1 MSEAI
6 PLSQKSPQPISTQAD
21 TPPQGT
27 PQIHDAARVQGAVSP
42 QGTLAVFEP
51 GTGKLL
57 GEVRVATSQDVRE
70 AVRQARAAQAEWA
83 RKTFAQRREVLLR
96 FKDLLLARAAEF
108 SEHLTRENGKTRN
121 ESLFMEVL
129 PVADATTWYANR
141 AHKLLA
147 DEKIPLHMFPHK
159 KSYLRFYP
167 RGVVAIISPWNYPF
181 SIPTG
186 DAVGALMA
194 GNAVVVKP
202 SEFTPIILEKT
213 RLLFEE
219 AGLPRGLFGVVQGK
233 GDVGAEL
240 IRSGVDM
247 VLFTGSVATGR
258 RVNVAAAEQMI
269 PCVLELGGKDP
280 AIVLPDADLD
290 SAAKKIAWGAFAN
303 SGQTCASV
311 ERVYVHE
318 SVAKPFIDKVVELA
332 QSLRQGEPNQHEV
345 DVGAMT
351 TQAQVEIVRRHL
363 DEARARGARIL
374 AGGEVRVTQE
384 GARFVQ
390 PTVLT
395 GTTPDMAIVR
405 DETFGPM
412 LPIMTYRT
420 EEEAIRLANDSAY
433 GLSAYVFT
441 RSRAKAE
448 RIANQLIAGTVMH
461 NDTLYTHA
469 APETPW
475 GGVKSS
481 GLGRVH
487 GKHGLRDFCEVRHV
501 NLERLNFPAFWYYP
515 YSRKAWSTGLR
526 VYRTLLGRG
535 VGGRLKALFGKH

>member
-1 MSEAI
+1 MAEAI
-6 PLSQKSPQPISTQAD
+6 AIPQRLA
-21 TPPQGT
+21 QGT
-27 PQIHDAARVQGAVSP
+27 VSP
-42 QGTLAVFEP
+42 QGTLTVYEP
-51 GTGKLL
+51 GSGKLL
-57 GEVRVATSQDVRE
+57 GEVRVSTTQQVRE
-70 AVRQARAAQAEWA
+70 AVQQARAAQAEWA
-83 RKTFAQRREVLLR
+83 RKSFAERREVLLR
-96 FKDLLLARAAEF
+96 FKDLLLARAEEF
-108 SEHLTRENGKTRN
+108 CDHLTRENGKTRN

-129 PVADATTWYANR
+129 PVADAVNWYAHQAEKILR
-141 AHKLLA
+141 
-147 DEKIPLHMFPHK
+147 DERIPLHLFPHK

-167 RGVVAIISPWNYPF
+167 RGVIGIISPWNYPF

-186 DAVGALMA
+186 DAAAALMA

-213 RLLFEE
+213 RALFEE
-219 AGLPRGLFGVVQGK
+219 AGLPRGLFGVVQGR
-233 GDVGAEL
+233 GEIGAEL
-240 IRSGVDM
+240 IRSGVNM

-290 SAAKKIAWGAFAN
+290 AAVKKIAWGAFSN

-318 SVAKPFIDKVVELA
+318 SVAQPFTEKVVALA
-332 QSLRQGEPNQHEV
+332 KDLRQGEPNRHDV

-351 TQAQVEIVRRHL
+351 TQMQVEIVRRHL
-363 DEARARGARIL
+363 DDARQRGAKVL
-374 AGGEVRVTQE
+374 AGGEVKVTAD

-390 PTVLT
+390 PTVLADAT
-395 GTTPDMAIVR
+395 AEMDIVR
-405 DETFGPM
+405 EETFGPM
-412 LPIMTYRT
+412 LPILTFRT
-420 EEEAIRLANDSAY
+420 EEEAVRLANDSKY

-441 RSRAKAE
+441 KDRAAAE
-448 RIANQLIAGTVMH
+448 RVANQLLAGTVMH

-475 GGVKSS
+475 GGVKAS

-487 GKHGLRDFCEVRHV
+487 GKHGLRDFCELRHV
-501 NLERLNFPAFWYYP
+501 NLERVNFPAFWYYP
-515 YSRKAWSTGLR
+515 YSKRAWGLGLR

-535 VGGRLKALFGKH
+535 LGGRLRALFGKQ

>member
-1 MSEAI
+1 MAEPIAHNEAVKA
-6 PLSQKSPQPISTQAD
+6 PPPKAQPQRAP
-21 TPPQGT
+21 
-27 PQIHDAARVQGAVSP
+27 QGAVTS
-42 QGTLAVFEP
+42 QGTLAVYEP
-51 GTGKLL
+51 GSGKLL
-57 GEVRVATSQDVRE
+57 GEVRVATPAAVRE
-70 AVRQARAAQAEWA
+70 TVQAARAAQVEWA
-83 RKTFAQRREVLLR
+83 RKSFAQRREVMMR
-96 FKDLLLARAAEF
+96 FKELLLQRADEF
-108 SEHLTRENGKTRN
+108 CDHISRENGKTRN

-129 PVADATTWYANR
+129 PVADATHWYANS
-141 AHKLLA
+141 AQKLLK
-147 DEKIPLHMFPHK
+147 DEKLSLHMFPHK

-167 RGVVAIISPWNYPF
+167 RGVIGLISPWNYPF

-186 DAVGALMA
+186 DAVAALMA

-202 SEFTPIILEKT
+202 SEYTPIIMEKT
-213 RLLFEE
+213 RALFEE

-240 IRSGVDM
+240 IKSGVNM
-247 VLFTGSVATGR
+247 ILFTGSVATGKK
-258 RVNVAAAEQMI
+258 VNVAAAEQMI

-280 AIVLPDADLD
+280 AIVLPDADVD
-290 SAAKKIAWGAFAN
+290 SAAQKIAWGAFAN

-318 SVAKPFIDKVVELA
+318 SIAKPFTEKVAALA
-332 QSLRQGEPNQHEV
+332 KKLRQGEPNQHDV

-351 TQAQVEIVRRHL
+351 TQMQVDIIRRHL
-363 DEARARGARIL
+363 DEARARGAKIV
-374 AGGEVRVTQE
+374 AGGEITVTPE
-384 GARFVQ
+384 GGRFVQ

-395 GTTPDMAIVR
+395 ETTQDMAIIR

-412 LPIMTYRT
+412 LPIMTFKT
-420 EEEAIRLANDSAY
+420 EEEAVRLANDSSY

-441 RSRAKAE
+441 RSRSKADAL
-448 RIANQLIAGTVMH
+448 ANQLIAGTVMH

-487 GKHGLRDFCEVRHV
+487 GKHGMRDFCEVRHV
-501 NLERLNFPAFWYYP
+501 NLERVNFPAFWYYP

-526 VYRTLLGRG
+526 VYRTLLGNG
-535 VGGRLKALFGKH
+535 LGNKLKALFGKH

>member
-1 MSEAI
+1 MAEAI
-6 PLSQKSPQPISTQAD
+6 PIPQR
-21 TPPQGT
+21 PQ
-27 PQIHDAARVQGAVSP
+27 QGQVTP
-42 QGTLAVFEP
+42 QGTLAVYEP
-51 GTGKLL
+51 GSGKLL
-57 GEVRVATSQDVRE
+57 GEVRVSTAQDVRE
-70 AVRQARAAQAEWA
+70 TVLQARRAQSDWAA
-83 RKTFAQRREVLLR
+83 RTFAQRREVLLR
-96 FKDLLLARAAEF
+96 FRDLLLIRAEEF
-108 SEHLTRENGKTRN
+108 SDHITRENGKTRN

-141 AHKLLA
+141 ARKALA

-167 RGVVAIISPWNYPF
+167 RGVIAIISPWNYPF

-186 DAVGALMA
+186 EAVAALMA

-202 SEFTPIILEKT
+202 SEFTPIIMEKT
-213 RLLFEE
+213 RSLLEE
-219 AGLPRGLFGVVQGK
+219 AGLPRGLFSVVQGR

-240 IRSGVDM
+240 IKSGVNM
-247 VLFTGSVATGR
+247 VVFTGSVATGKK
-258 RVNVAAAEQMI
+258 VNVLAAEQMI
-269 PCVLELGGKDP
+269 PCVLELGGKDA

-318 SVAKPFIDKVVELA
+318 SVAKPFTDKVVQLA
-332 QSLRQGEPNQHEV
+332 KSLRQGEPNQHDV

-351 TQAQVEIVRRHL
+351 TQMQVEIVKRHL
-363 DEARARGARIL
+363 DEARQRGAKVL
-374 AGGEVRVTQE
+374 AGGEVKVTPE

-395 GTTPDMAIVR
+395 DTTPEMSIVR

-441 RSRAKAE
+441 KDTSKAQ

-461 NDTLYTHA
+461 NDALYTHA

-487 GKHGLRDFCEVRHV
+487 GKGALREFSEVRHV

-515 YSRKAWSTGLR
+515 YSRKAWSMGLR
-526 VYRTLLGRG
+526 VYRTILGRG
-535 VGGRLKALFGKH
+535 LAGRIKALLGKY

>member
-1 MSEAI
+1 MAESIPRSETKVA
-6 PLSQKSPQPISTQAD
+6 PPPAA
-21 TPPQGT
+21 PQG
-27 PQIHDAARVQGAVSP
+27 PRAQQGTVTS
-42 QGTLAVFEP
+42 QGTLAVYEP

-57 GEVRVATSQDVRE
+57 GEVRVASAQEVRE
-70 AVRQARAAQAEWA
+70 TVQQARVAQADWA
-83 RKTFAQRREVLLR
+83 RKTFAERRGILMR
-96 FKDLLLARAAEF
+96 FKELLLERAAEF
-108 SEHLTRENGKTRN
+108 CEHITRENGKTRN

-129 PVADATTWYANR
+129 PVADGTQWYANNAR
-141 AHKLLA
+141 KLLK
-147 DEKIPLHMFPHK
+147 DEKISLHMFPHK
-159 KSYLRFYP
+159 KSYLRFWP
-167 RGVVAIISPWNYPF
+167 RGVIGIIAPWNYPF

-186 DAVGALMA
+186 DAVAALMA

-202 SEFTPIILEKT
+202 SEFTPIILEKA
-213 RLLFEE
+213 RALFEE
-219 AGLPRGLFGVVQGK
+219 AGLPRGLFGLVQGK

-240 IRSGVDM
+240 IRSGIQM
-247 VLFTGSVATGR
+247 VVFTGSVATGKK
-258 RVNVAAAEQMI
+258 VNVASGQQMI

-280 AIVLPDADLD
+280 AIVLPDADVD
-290 SAAKKIAWGAFAN
+290 SAAQKIAWGAFAN

-318 SVAKPFIDKVVELA
+318 SIAKPFTEKVAELA
-332 QSLRQGEPNQHEV
+332 RKLRQGEPNQHDV
-345 DVGAMT
+345 DIGAMT
-351 TQAQVEIVRRHL
+351 TQMQVDIIQKHL
-363 DEARARGARIL
+363 DEARARGAKIL
-374 AGGEVRVTQE
+374 AGGQITVTPE

-395 GTTPDMAIVR
+395 DTTADMAIIR

-412 LPIMTYRT
+412 LPVMTYKT
-420 EEEAIRLANDSAY
+420 LEEAVKLANDPSY

-441 RSRAKAE
+441 RSQSKADE
-448 RIANQLIAGTVMH
+448 IANQLIAGTVMH

-487 GKHGLRDFCEVRHV
+487 GKHGMRDFCEVRHV
-501 NLERLNFPAFWYYP
+501 NLERFNFPAFWYYP

-535 VGGRLKALFGKH
+535 LGGKLKALFGKH

>member
-1 MSEAI
+1 MAEAI
-6 PLSQKSPQPISTQAD
+6 PH
-21 TPPQGT
+21 TPTNGAT
-27 PQIHDAARVQGAVSP
+27 PLPLKQGAITP
-42 QGTLAVFEP
+42 QGTLAVYEP
-51 GTGKLL
+51 GSGKLL
-57 GEVRVATSQDVRE
+57 GEVRVATAEQVRE
-70 AVRQARAAQAEWA
+70 TVKQAKTAQAEWA
-83 RKTFAQRREVLLR
+83 RKSFAERREVLMR
-96 FKDLLLARAAEF
+96 FKELLLQRAEEF
-108 SEHLTRENGKTRN
+108 CDHITRENGKTRN

-129 PVADATTWYANR
+129 PVADAVHWYANS
-141 AHKLLA
+141 AKKLLA
-147 DEKIPLHMFPHK
+147 DEKISLHMFPHK

-167 RGVVAIISPWNYPF
+167 RGVIGIIAPWNYPF

-186 DAVGALMA
+186 DAVAALMA

-202 SEFTPIILEKT
+202 SEFTPIIMDKT
-213 RLLFEE
+213 RALLEE
-219 AGLPRGLFGVVQGK
+219 AGLPRGVFSVVHGK

-240 IRSGVDM
+240 VRSGINM
-247 VLFTGSVATGR
+247 VVFTGSVATGKK
-258 RVNVAAAEQMI
+258 VNMAAAEQMI

-280 AIVLPDADLD
+280 AIVLPDADID
-290 SAAKKIAWGAFAN
+290 SAAQKIAWGAFAN

-318 SVAKPFIDKVVELA
+318 SVAKPFTDKVVELA
-332 QSLRQGEPNQHEV
+332 KKLRQGEPNQHDV
-345 DVGAMT
+345 DIGAMT
-351 TQAQVEIVRRHL
+351 TQMQVDLVKRHI
-363 DEARARGARIL
+363 DEARQRGAQIL
-374 AGGEVRVTQE
+374 AGGEVTVTPD
-384 GARFVQ
+384 GARFIQ

-395 GTTPDMAIVR
+395 GTTHDMAIIR

-412 LPIMTYRT
+412 LPIMTFKS
-420 EEEAIRLANDSAY
+420 EDEAVRMANDSSY

-441 RSRAKAE
+441 SDKGKAD

-475 GGVKSS
+475 GGVKTS

-487 GKHGLRDFCEVRHV
+487 GKHGMRDFCEVRHV

-535 VGGRLKALFGKH
+535 LGAKIKALFGSH

>member
-1 MSEAI
+1 MAEAI
-6 PLSQKSPQPISTQAD
+6 PFRER
-21 TPPQGT
+21 PPQGS
-27 PQIHDAARVQGAVSP
+27 VSP
-42 QGTLAVFEP
+42 EGTLAVHEP

-57 GEVRVATSQDVRE
+57 GEVRVSTAADVRE
-70 AVRQARAAQAEWA
+70 TVQRARAAQSEWG
-83 RKTFAQRREVLLR
+83 RKSFGERREVLLR
-96 FKDLLLARAAEF
+96 FKELLLARAEEF
-108 SEHLTRENGKTRN
+108 CDHITRENGKTRN

-129 PVADATTWYANR
+129 PVADAVHWYATHTR
-141 AHKLLA
+141 KALQ
-147 DEKIPLHMFPHK
+147 DEKVPLHLFPHK

-167 RGVVAIISPWNYPF
+167 RGVIAIISPWNYPF
-181 SIPTG
+181 SIPMG
-186 DAVGALMA
+186 DAAAALMA

-202 SEFTPIILEKT
+202 SEFTPIVMEKT
-213 RLLFEE
+213 RSLLEQ
-219 AGLPRGLFGVVQGK
+219 AGLPRGLFGVVQGR
-233 GDVGAEL
+233 GDAGAEL
-240 IRSGVDM
+240 IRSGVNM
-247 VLFTGSVATGR
+247 VVFTGSVATGKK
-258 RVNVAAAEQMI
+258 VNLAAAEQMI

-280 AIVLPDADLD
+280 AIVLADADLD
-290 SAAKKIAWGAFAN
+290 TAAKKIAWGAFAN

-318 SVAKPFIDKVVELA
+318 SIAAPFTEKVVALA
-332 QSLRQGEPNQHEV
+332 KALRQGEPNRHDV

-351 TQAQVEIVRRHL
+351 TQMQVDIIRRHL
-363 DEARARGARIL
+363 DEARQRGAKVL
-374 AGGEVRVTQE
+374 AGGEIKVSAE

-395 GTTPDMAIVR
+395 GTTPEMAIVR
-405 DETFGPM
+405 EETFGPM

-420 EEEAIRLANDSAY
+420 EEEAVRLANDSSY

-441 RSRAKAE
+441 KDRAKAE
-448 RIANQLIAGTVMH
+448 RVANQLLAGTVMH

-475 GGVKSS
+475 GGVKAS

-487 GKHGLRDFCEVRHV
+487 GKHALRDFSEMRHV

-515 YSRKAWSTGLR
+515 YSRGAWNTGLR

-535 VGGRLKALFGKH
+535 IGGRLKALFGKQ

>member
-1 MSEAI
+1 MAETVAHKDI
-6 PLSQKSPQPISTQAD
+6 AA
-21 TPPQGT
+21 PP
-27 PQIHDAARVQGAVSP
+27 AAPAPVAPRVAQGAVSD

-51 GTGKLL
+51 GSGRLL
-57 GEVRVATSQDVRE
+57 GEVRVSSAAEVRE
-70 AVRQARAAQAEWA
+70 TVQEARAAQAHWG
-83 RKTFAQRREVLLR
+83 RRPFAERREVLLR
-96 FKDLLLARAAEF
+96 FRDLLLERAAELC
-108 SEHLTRENGKTRN
+108 EHITRENGKTRN

-129 PVADATTWYANR
+129 PVADATHFYASK
-141 AHKLLA
+141 AGKLLR
-147 DEKIPLHMFPHK
+147 DEKLPLHMFPHK

-167 RGVVAIISPWNYPF
+167 RGVIGIISPWNYPF
-181 SIPTG
+181 SIPAG
-186 DAVGALMA
+186 DAVAALMA

-213 RLLFEE
+213 RALLEE

-240 IRSGVDM
+240 IRSGIQM
-247 VLFTGSVATGR
+247 VVFTGSVATGR
-258 RVNVAAAEQMI
+258 KVNVAAAEQMI

-318 SVAKPFIDKVVELA
+318 SVARPFIEKVAQLA
-332 QSLRQGEPNQHEV
+332 RGLRQGEPNQHEV

-351 TQAQVEIVRRHL
+351 TQLQVDIVRRHL
-363 DEARARGARIL
+363 EEAKARGARVL
-374 AGGEVRVTQE
+374 AGGEITVTPQ

-390 PTVLT
+390 PTVLE
-395 GTTPDMAIVR
+395 GTTRDMAIIR

-412 LPIMTYRT
+412 LPVMTFRT
-420 EEEAIRLANDSAY
+420 EEEAVRLANDSSY

-441 RSRAKAE
+441 RHRAKAD
-448 RIANQLIAGTVMH
+448 RLANQLLAGTVMH

-515 YSRKAWSTGLR
+515 YSEQAFRKGLR

-535 VGGRLKALFGKH
+535 LAGKLRALFGRH

>member
-1 MSEAI
+1 MSA
-6 PLSQKSPQPISTQAD
+6 
-21 TPPQGT
+21 
-27 PQIHDAARVQGAVSP
+27 

-51 GTGKLL
+51 GSGKLL
-57 GEVRVATSQDVRE
+57 GEVRVASAQDVRE
-70 AVRQARAAQAEWA
+70 VVRQARTAQAEWA
-83 RKTFAQRREVLLR
+83 RKSFAQRRQVLLR
-96 FKDLLLARAAEF
+96 FKDLLLARASEF
-108 SEHLTRENGKTRN
+108 SEHITRENGKTRN

-141 AHKLLA
+141 ARKLLA
-147 DEKIPLHMFPHK
+147 DEKIRLHMFPHK

-167 RGVVAIISPWNYPF
+167 RGVVAIVSPWNYPF
-181 SIPTG
+181 SIPAG

-202 SEFTPIILEKT
+202 SEFTPIIMEKT

-219 AGLPRGLFGVVQGK
+219 AGLPRGLFGVVQGR

-240 IRSGVDM
+240 IRSGVNM
-247 VLFTGSVATGR
+247 VLFTGSAATGR
-258 RVNVAAAEQMI
+258 KVNIAAAEQMI

-290 SAAKKIAWGAFAN
+290 GAAKKIAWGAFAN

-318 SVAKPFIDKVVELA
+318 SVAGPFTEKVVHLA

-363 DEARARGARIL
+363 DDARARGAKVL
-374 AGGEVRVTQE
+374 AGGEVKVTAE

-395 GTTPDMAIVR
+395 GTTADMAIIR

-420 EEEAIRLANDSAY
+420 EEEAVRLANDSSY

-441 RSRAKAE
+441 RNRKKAE

-501 NLERLNFPAFWYYP
+501 NLERVDFPAFWYYP

-535 VGGRLKALFGKH
+535 MGGRLRALFGKH

>member
-1 MSEAI
+1 VA
-6 PLSQKSPQPISTQAD
+6 PPPR
-21 TPPQGT
+21 TP
-27 PQIHDAARVQGAVSP
+27 AKQGAVSP

-51 GTGKLL
+51 GSGKLL
-57 GEVRVATSQDVRE
+57 GEVRVSTAAQVRE
-70 AVRQARAAQAEWA
+70 AVQASRSAQAEWA
-83 RKTFAQRREVLLR
+83 RKTFAERGKVLLR
-96 FKDLLLARAAEF
+96 FKELLLERAGEF
-108 SEHLTRENGKTRN
+108 CDHITRENGKTRN

-129 PVADATTWYANR
+129 PVADAVHYYAHNAR
-141 AHKLLA
+141 KLLK
-147 DEKIPLHMFPHK
+147 DEKLSLHMFPHK
-159 KSYLRFYP
+159 KSYLRLYP
-167 RGVVAIISPWNYPF
+167 RGVIGIISPWNYPF

-186 DAVGALMA
+186 DAAAALMA
-194 GNAVVVKP
+194 GNGVVVKP

-213 RLLFEE
+213 RALLEE
-219 AGLPRGLFGVVQGK
+219 AGLPRGLFSVVQGK
-233 GDVGAEL
+233 GEVGAEL
-240 IRSGVDM
+240 IRSGVNM
-247 VLFTGSVATGR
+247 IIFTGSVATGKK
-258 RVNVAAAEQMI
+258 VNVAAAEQMI

-280 AIVLPDADLD
+280 AIVFADADVET
-290 SAAKKIAWGAFAN
+290 AAKKIAWGAFSN

-318 SVAKPFIDKVVELA
+318 SIATAFTEKVAEMARK
-332 QSLRQGEPNQHEV
+332 LRQGEPNQHDV
-345 DVGAMT
+345 DIGAMT
-351 TQAQVEIVRRHL
+351 TQMQVDIIKRHL
-363 DEARARGARIL
+363 DDARQRGAKIL
-374 AGGEVRVTQE
+374 AGGEITVTPE

-395 GTTPDMAIVR
+395 GTTHEMAIIR
-405 DETFGPM
+405 EETFGPM
-412 LPIMTYRT
+412 LPVMTFKT
-420 EEEAIRLANDSAY
+420 EEEAVRLANDSSF

-441 RSRAKAE
+441 QDKSKAD

-487 GKHGLRDFCEVRHV
+487 GKHGIRDLCEVRHV

-535 VGGRLKALFGKH
+535 ITGKLKALFGKH